1 MNDVKVNFLID
12 LKPELQSS
20 SLGLDDSGTFSL
32 NISNSLRTSSLHNFS
47 DEALEKNNSPVK
59 KSKEFA
65 TDKFDNNLEKRNN

>member
-20 SLGLDDSGTFSL
+20 SLDDSGTFSL

-59 KSKEFA
+59 KSNEFA
-65 TDKFDNNLEKRNN
+65 TDKFENNLEKRNN

>member
-59 KSKEFA
+59 KSNEFA